1 MHDVVVV
8 GAGPVGATF
17 ALALRHADLDIVV
30 LDARAAD
37 EAARADRSLA
47 LSHGA
52 RLILERLGV
61 WTPLAGTAGAVTPI
75 FTIDISQARGFGS
88 VELTA
93 SEQGLPALGYV
104 VSYRALQSAL
114 DAALARSGID
124 VRFGHEA
131 RAVTGVADRVSIEL
145 ASTAGEPLHA
155 RLAVVADGAAA
166 AVRGITRKRH
176 DYDQTA
182 IVCEVALCHPH
193 RGIAYERFT
202 ADGPVAL
209 LPERGHYALVWTQAP
224 AAAARALALPDAE
237 FLAALATH
245 FGSRVRGF
253 TGVRARRAFPLTLEV
268 ARDTTAA
275 RIAVIGNPVSVPGEV
290 AKPEREA
297 RTVLF
302 LGWLQREK
310 GVFDLVQA
318 MPAVLRAVPQARF
331 VLAGR
336 GDRQALLSL
345 ARSLGVEQ
353 ALELPGW
360 VEGDRKDQLLRA
372 ADVFVLPSYYEGLP
386 VGVMEAMARG
396 IPVVATRV
404 GGIPDLVAHGVSGLL
419 LEPGRPAALAQA
431 IVSVLTDATLR
442 TRLREA
448 AHREVR
454 CYSTDA
460 VVAELEA
467 LYRKLN
473 VCAAS

>member
-1 MHDVVVV
+1 M
-8 GAGPVGATF
+8 
-17 ALALRHADLDIVV
+17 
-30 LDARAAD
+30 AR
-37 EAARADRSLA
+37 
-47 LSHGA
+47 A
-52 RLILERLGV
+52 RLILMLGPSLEYPGGM
-61 WTPLAGTAGAVTPI
+61 T
-75 FTIDISQARGFGS
+75 
-88 VELTA
+88 
-93 SEQGLPALGYV
+93 
-104 VSYRALQSAL
+104 
-114 DAALARSGID
+114 
-124 VRFGHEA
+124 
-131 RAVTGVADRVSIEL
+131 
-145 ASTAGEPLHA
+145 
-155 RLAVVADGAAA
+155 
-166 AVRGITRKRH
+166 
-176 DYDQTA
+176 
-182 IVCEVALCHPH
+182 
-193 RGIAYERFT
+193 
-202 ADGPVAL
+202 
-209 LPERGHYALVWTQAP
+209 
-224 AAAARALALPDAE
+224 
-237 FLAALATH
+237 
-245 FGSRVRGF
+245 
-253 TGVRARRAFPLTLEV
+253 EV
-268 ARDTTAA
+268 ARLYRSAGMFERWPLRHVATYSGRAGMFRTWIAAVWTTLWLLFRKRVVLLHVHSAAYGSFWRKSVLCALAYAFRVPYVFHLHDGRFPVFFQGSRLARAFIKWVFRHASRVVVLTPRWRDVVHAIEPAA

-336 GDRQALLSL
+336 GDRAALLSL
-345 ARSLGVEQ
+345 ARSLGVEE

-442 TRLREA
+442 ARLREA

>member
-114 DAALARSGID
+114 DAALAGSGID

-275 RIAVIGNPVSVPGEV
+275 RIAVIGNAAQALHPVAGQGFNLGLRDAFELATLV
-290 AKPEREA
+290 RETPRDALGGSAMLA
-297 RTVLF
+297 RYRAARRVDRRAGIAFTHGLTQLF
-302 LGWLQREK
+302 AS
-310 GVFDLVQA
+310 DA
-318 MPAVLRAVPQARF
+318 PAVRIPRGLGMMLLDSFPGAKRAF
-331 VLAGR
+331 T
-336 GDRQALLSL
+336 
-345 ARSLGVEQ
+345 
-353 ALELPGW
+353 
-360 VEGDRKDQLLRA
+360 RA
-372 ADVFVLPSYYEGLP
+372 
-386 VGVMEAMARG
+386 M
-396 IPVVATRV
+396 
-404 GGIPDLVAHGVSGLL
+404 
-419 LEPGRPAALAQA
+419 
-431 IVSVLTDATLR
+431 
-442 TRLREA
+442 
-448 AHREVR
+448 
-454 CYSTDA
+454 
-460 VVAELEA
+460 
-467 LYRKLN
+467 LYGPRW
-473 VCAAS
+473 